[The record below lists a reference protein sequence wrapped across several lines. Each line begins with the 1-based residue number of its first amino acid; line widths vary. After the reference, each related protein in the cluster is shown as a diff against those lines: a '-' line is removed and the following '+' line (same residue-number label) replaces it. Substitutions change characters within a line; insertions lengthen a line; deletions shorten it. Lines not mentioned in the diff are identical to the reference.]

1 MFTYEAL
8 TLQNEMKTAFHVWNG
23 KNRSDSK
30 FQVRYQIHFKSIMR
44 GYHVYQPAWSSV
56 VGEKFFAKHDSLSE
70 ALHFQYTELKLK
82 HHKKIYLMKI
92 SFVFLG

>member
-1 MFTYEAL
+1 MFTYETL

-44 GYHVYQPAWSSV
+44 DYHVYQSAWSSV
-56 VGEKFFAKHDSLSE
+56 VGEKLFAKHDLCQK
-70 ALHFQYTELKLK
+70 HYTSNTLD
-82 HHKKIYLMKI
+82 
-92 SFVFLG
+92 